1 MFTTSS
7 SLMSNLEILI
17 QYFETL
23 DNVLKLGVIIAIIS
37 LSYMVVGLILSLAT
51 ALLNAITIWLRG
63 YPPAHCDVDG
73 THVTQDPDDNESQDD
88 H

>member
-1 MFTTSS
+1 
-7 SLMSNLEILI
+7 MSNTEILI

-23 DNVLKLGVIIAIIS
+23 DNVLKAGVIIAVIS
-37 LSYMVVGLILSLAT
+37 LSYMTIGLVLELAK

-73 THVTQDPDDNESQDD
+73 SPVTQDHSDDESQDD